1 MNHAQFSAT
10 RRHVVSELTDTL
22 FLESFFDWMPD
33 VVFSVKDTEGRYL
46 VMSEACVTRCSL
58 KNKHD
63 AIGKTAHDL
72 FPTTMASRYTAQDD
86 ILFGSGKA
94 VVDRLDMTLYNN
106 KRPGWCLTNKQ
117 SVFSRDGALLGLI
130 CISKDLTELTR
141 EGLLDHRFAD
151 TVDFIQSNFH
161 RPLCL
166 QELVSVAG
174 MSVAQLDRRMK
185 RVFHTSTG
193 MFVRKTRLDAAIHAL
208 SHTQNSVAQIAAD
221 CGFFDQSA
229 LSRQCRQATGFS
241 PTQLRAKA
249 PQSVAIGKVANA

>member
-10 RRHVVSELTDTL
+10 RRHVVSDLTDTL

-33 VVFSVKDTEGRYL
+33 VVFSVKDIEGRYL
-46 VMSEACVTRCSL
+46 VMSEACVTRCNL
-58 KNKHD
+58 KNKQD

-72 FPTTMASRYTAQDD
+72 FPTTMASRYAAQDD
-86 ILFGSGKA
+86 LLFGSGKA

-106 KRPGWCLTNKQ
+106 RRPGWCLSNKQ
-117 SVFSRDGALLGLI
+117 SVYNHNGTLLGLI
-130 CISKDLTELTR
+130 CISKDLTDLTR

-151 TVDFIQSNFH
+151 AVDFIQNNFH

-166 QELVSVAG
+166 KELADFAD

-208 SHTQNSVAQIAAD
+208 THTQESVAQISVD

-229 LSRQCRQATGFS
+229 LSRQCRQVTGLS
-241 PTQLRAKA
+241 PTQLRGKAARNAKIGRN
-249 PQSVAIGKVANA
+249 AIP

>member
-1 MNHAQFSAT
+1 
-10 RRHVVSELTDTL
+10 
-22 FLESFFDWMPD
+22 MPD

-46 VMSEACVTRCSL
+46 VMSEACVTRCNL

-72 FPTTMASRYTAQDD
+72 FPTGMASRYAAQDD
-86 ILFGSGKA
+86 LLFESGKA

-106 KRPGWCLTNKQ
+106 RRPGWCLSNKQ
-117 SVFSRDGALLGLI
+117 SVFSHNGTLLGLI

-141 EGLLDHRFAD
+141 EGLLDHRFAN
-151 TVDFIQSNFH
+151 TVDFIQNNFH

-166 QELVSVAG
+166 QELVNVAD

-208 SHTQNSVAQIAAD
+208 MHTHNSVAQIAAD

-229 LSRQCRQATGFS
+229 LSRQCRHVTGLS

-249 PQSVAIGKVANA
+249 PRSVGIGKTEITNAKPLR